1 MPAKPTVRL
10 RETQLER
17 EADDGDA
24 VAAFIESGKSLGRE
38 IAKSAKQEASKA
50 ISQQDDNEKEFKR
63 VTYYLLPGQ
72 AQKMKLLAVT
82 QGRNLSAL
90 AREAIDAYL
99 REHAC

>member
-17 EADDGDA
+17 EADEGDA
-24 VAAFIESGKSLGRE
+24 VAAFIESGKSLSQE
-38 IAKSAKQEASKA
+38 VAKSAGREVSKS
-50 ISQQDDNEKEFKR
+50 ISQQQDNEKEFKR
-63 VTYYLLPGQ
+63 VTYYLFPGQ

-90 AREAIDAYL
+90 ARDAIAAYL

>member
-17 EADDGDA
+17 EADDSDA
-24 VAAFIESGKSLGRE
+24 VAAFIESGKSTGQE
-38 IAKSAKQEASKA
+38 IAKSAEQGVSKS
-50 ISQQDDNEKEFKR
+50 ISQQHDNEKEFKR
-63 VTYYLLPGQ
+63 VTYYLLPDQ
-72 AQKMKLLAVT
+72 AQQMKLLAVT